1 MSDWVLHAL
10 LTMVIKRL
18 KAKPSSRRVLDSIF
32 AGIYVLVKSLSN
44 KVTSLRHISFKC
56 LWKFTRFVSYL
67 PTNCLIVFDHFLEL
81 TLKELKWFGSYPNLI
96 HAIIFYIKPC
106 PSWGF
111 TFYYGVMVKLSIIV
125 FRKYFLQ
132 LVWPAAVNSM
142 NVTKTCVKFFRYRRG
157 IWKNFSMEFAK
168 FGNSGIGWRIIMNH
182 F

>member
-56 LWKFTRFVSYL
+56 LWKFTRFVGYL

-106 PSWGF
+106 PRWGF
-111 TFYYGVMVKLSIIV
+111 TFYHGVMVKLRIMV
-125 FRKYFLQ
+125 FRKYGF
-132 LVWPAAVNSM
+132 VWPAAVNSM

>member
-1 MSDWVLHAL
+1 MCDWVLHAL

-18 KAKPSSRRVLDSIF
+18 KVKPSSRRVLDSIF

-56 LWKFTRFVSYL
+56 LWKFTRFVGYL

-111 TFYYGVMVKLSIIV
+111 TFYYGVMVKLRIMV

-142 NVTKTCVKFFRYRRG
+142 NVTKTCVKFFRYQRG
-157 IWKNFSMEFAK
+157 IWKTFSMEFAT
-168 FGNSGIGWRIIMNH
+168 FGSSGIGWRIIMNH

>member
-1 MSDWVLHAL
+1 MCDWVLHAL

-18 KAKPSSRRVLDSIF
+18 KVKPSSRRVLDSIF
-32 AGIYVLVKSLSN
+32 AGIYVLVKSPSN

-56 LWKFTRFVSYL
+56 LWKFTRFVGYL

-106 PSWGF
+106 PRWGF
-111 TFYYGVMVKLSIIV
+111 TFYHGVMVKLRIMV
-125 FRKYFLQ
+125 FRKYGF
-132 LVWPAAVNSM
+132 VWPAAVNSM